1 MNGKVQAMCVHLF
14 IAQPAD
20 GVHPHSLSEAEVHLL
35 HGQTSMLLRSVEE
48 ARVGWFHFYQIS
60 GASRS
65 VRAECR
71 LVVVTAWEEEEMG
84 TWLNECK
91 VSC

>member
-1 MNGKVQAMCVHLF
+1 MCAPAF

-35 HGQTSMLLRSVEE
+35 RGQTLVPLCSMEE

-60 GASRS
+60 GAGKS

-71 LVVVTAWEEEEMG
+71 LVVVTAWEEEKMG
-84 TWLNECK
+84 SWLNECK
-91 VSC
+91 ASC